1 MNAGFPAGGADTRG
15 TAMALSPSKKIRIAA
30 KIHKRGE
37 SAYDGAAAR
46 KERVQS
52 SPRAPG
58 NQVMNGILRPWPE
71 IFAASRVTTLVATW
85 FGAGLL
91 PVAPG
96 TWGSLA
102 AIPVAHLVVTVWGVP
117 GLVGFALAVTLVGVH
132 AAGETARLRGIGD
145 PPEVVVDEV
154 AGQSIALLP
163 VYALVPP
170 EATLVRIGAVLLA
183 FALFRGLDVWKPG
196 PIGALER
203 LPGGWGVMMD
213 DVLAGAVAGALAGA
227 ALLLVR

>member
-1 MNAGFPAGGADTRG
+1 VKSRPDISETQG
-15 TAMALSPSKKIRIAA
+15 
-30 KIHKRGE
+30 
-37 SAYDGAAAR
+37 
-46 KERVQS
+46 V
-52 SPRAPG
+52 
-58 NQVMNGILRPWPE
+58 LRPWPE
-71 IFAASRVTTLVATW
+71 VFAASRATTLVATW

-102 AIPVAHLVVTVWGVP
+102 AIPFAHAIVSICGVP

-170 EATLVRIGAVLLA
+170 EATLFRIGAVLLA
-183 FALFRGLDVWKPG
+183 FALFRVLDVVKPG

-213 DVLAGAVAGALAGA
+213 DVLGGAVAGTLVGA

>member
-1 MNAGFPAGGADTRG
+1 M
-15 TAMALSPSKKIRIAA
+15 K
-30 KIHKRGE
+30 
-37 SAYDGAAAR
+37 AR
-46 KERVQS
+46 SDISETQ
-52 SPRAPG
+52 
-58 NQVMNGILRPWPE
+58 GILRPWPE
-71 IFAASRVTTLVATW
+71 VFAASRVTTLVATW

-91 PVAPG
+91 PKAPG

-102 AIPVAHLVVTVWGVP
+102 AIPAAHLVATIWGVS
-117 GLVGFALAVTLVGVH
+117 GLIGFALAVTFVGVH

-145 PPEVVVDEV
+145 PQEVVVDEV

-170 EATLVRIGAVLLA
+170 EATLLRIGAVLFA
-183 FALFRGLDVWKPG
+183 FTLFRVLDIWKPG

-213 DVLAGAVAGALAGA
+213 DVLGGAVAGALTGA
-227 ALLLVR
+227 ALLLAR

>member
-1 MNAGFPAGGADTRG
+1 
-15 TAMALSPSKKIRIAA
+15 MAV
-30 KIHKRGE
+30 
-37 SAYDGAAAR
+37 R
-46 KERVQS
+46 KERVES
-52 SPRAPG
+52 SPRSSG
-58 NQVMNGILRPWPE
+58 NQGINGGLRPWRE
-71 IFAASRVTTLVATW
+71 VFAASRVTTLVATW

-102 AIPVAHLVVTVWGVP
+102 AIPFAHLVVTIWGVS
-117 GLVGFALAVTLVGVH
+117 GLIGFALAVTLVGVH

-170 EATLVRIGAVLLA
+170 EATLLRIGAALLA
-183 FALFRGLDVWKPG
+183 FALFRVLDVWKPG

-213 DVLAGAVAGALAGA
+213 DVLGGAVAGALTGA
-227 ALLLVR
+227 ALLLAR

>member
-1 MNAGFPAGGADTRG
+1 LET
-15 TAMALSPSKKIRIAA
+15 
-30 KIHKRGE
+30 
-37 SAYDGAAAR
+37 AYDQLAAR
-46 KERVQS
+46 KERMEVRPDIHKTQ
-52 SPRAPG
+52 G
-58 NQVMNGILRPWPE
+58 NLRPWPE
-71 IFAASRVTTLVATW
+71 VFAASRVTTLVATW
-85 FGAGLL
+85 FGVGLL

-102 AIPVAHLVVTVWGVP
+102 AIPVAHLVVTIWGVS

-132 AAGETARLRGIGD
+132 AAGETARLRGIDD

-170 EATLVRIGAVLLA
+170 EATLVRIGAVLGA
-183 FALFRGLDVWKPG
+183 FALFRVLDIWKPG

-213 DVLAGAVAGALAGA
+213 DVLGGAVAGALAGA
-227 ALLLVR
+227 ALLLAR

>member
-1 MNAGFPAGGADTRG
+1 MARRPWVAGTDTPCTG
-15 TAMALSPSKKIRIAA
+15 LTHPSKNPNFS
-30 KIHKRGE
+30 E
-37 SAYDGAAAR
+37 SAYDCMAVR
-46 KERVQS
+46 KERVESRPDISETQ
-52 SPRAPG
+52 G
-58 NQVMNGILRPWPE
+58 VLRSWPE
-71 IFAASRVTTLVATW
+71 VFAASRVTTLVATW

-102 AIPVAHLVVTVWGVP
+102 AIPAAHLVVTIWGVS

-163 VYALVPP
+163 VYVLVPP
-170 EATLVRIGAVLLA
+170 EATLLRVGAVLLA
-183 FALFRGLDVWKPG
+183 FGLFRVLDVWKPG

-213 DVLAGAVAGALAGA
+213 DVLGGALAGA
-227 ALLLVR
+227 LTGVALLLAR